1 MSNAATAVWNAR
13 VAIEQHDLGQ
23 LQQILAPQPELAT
36 LSINTEPGY
45 RSLMHIAAAS
55 GNLEA
60 CLYLREL
67 GVAVDAAARREARAT
82 PLGEAAASGQLATV
96 TWLMQQGARVD
107 GAPEAVANPLLNAV
121 RFGHLSVAEQ
131 LLQAGADVNR
141 LHANLHQT
149 PLDLAKVWK
158 HVELQQ
164 LLQRSGAQAMLDN
177 SIDWSTQHLGA
188 IGHYVSQTAG
198 PVLPIAYCHDVQG
211 HAVQLRLANV
221 ENKWRYK
228 LLFTLGLADFEPRT
242 ELFFC
247 LTDNWPVSAS
257 AAQSGAPLS
266 FPMKLLLSLAGHVVG
281 GASIEE
287 GLVLTTQSELAS
299 TLAWPKG
306 IGAVVVVDY
315 VWNPQGAADSE
326 AISDPVKLLMLVP
339 VADSKLG
346 SIATAA
352 KLAKFV
358 ETKRS
363 ARWNAIA
370 LPFEA

>member
-1 MSNAATAVWNAR
+1 MTNAAKAMWNAR
-13 VAIEQHDLGQ
+13 VAIEQDDLDQ
-23 LQQILAPQPELAT
+23 LKSILAQQPELAT

-60 CLYLREL
+60 CAYLRDM
-67 GVAVDAAARREARAT
+67 GVALDEPAQRESRVT
-82 PLGEAAASGQLATV
+82 PLTEAAGSGKLATT
-96 TWLMQQGARVD
+96 TWLLQQGARVD
-107 GAPEAVANPLLNAV
+107 GAPDAVANPLLNAV
-121 RFGHLSVAEQ
+121 RFGHLDVATH

-164 LLQRSGAQAMLDN
+164 LLQGHGGKAMLDGA
-177 SIDWSTQHLGA
+177 IDWSIEHLGA
-188 IGHYVSQTAG
+188 IGDYVSETAG
-198 PVLPIAYCHDVQG
+198 QVLPIAYSHDVLG
-211 HAVQLRLANV
+211 HSVALRIANV

-228 LLFTLGLADFEPRT
+228 LLFTLGLADFKPRT

-257 AAQSGAPLS
+257 AALSDAPLS
-266 FPMKLLLSLAGHVVG
+266 FPMKLLLNLAGKVVA
-281 GASIEE
+281 GAGIEE
-287 GLVLTTQSELAS
+287 GLVVTAQSELAS
-299 TLAWPKG
+299 PLAWPKG

-315 VWNPQGAADSE
+315 IWNPQGAADNE

-339 VADSKLG
+339 VADTKLD
-346 SIATAA
+346 SIATPA

-358 ETKRS
+358 EKKRT

-370 LPFEA
+370 LPYEY